1 MKKLLVLLVLV
12 LTSCTLSKEEKAE
25 KLFKET
31 LYYPDSYVP
40 LSTRV
45 DSMFVDV
52 TMIRPIMEIS
62 GEINDL
68 MGKINECEYE
78 ISSAESSMD
87 IYAPDGYSSQYSRR
101 QYAQAEEEKNEAQSD
116 LDRYTKKLSE
126 QLLSLKKNVAK
137 YHKGT
142 FTGWA
147 VFHTF
152 RALDG
157 TGEKTIPG
165 EVLFFCDEK
174 FTTCGG
180 CYKAAEWER
189 FSNILK
195 VVDEADSDEDI
206 IEYFKDY
213 FMENE
218 AYYQW

>member
-126 QLLSLKKNVAK
+126 QLLSLKKMLLNITRGHLPAGLCFIHLEPLMAQAK
-137 YHKGT
+137 KP
-142 FTGWA
+142 F
-147 VFHTF
+147 
-152 RALDG
+152 L
-157 TGEKTIPG
+157 
-165 EVLFFCDEK
+165 EK
-174 FTTCGG
+174 FSSF
-180 CYKAAEWER
+180 AMRSLQLVA
-189 FSNILK
+189 
-195 VVDEADSDEDI
+195 VVTKQLSGRDLVI
-206 IEYFKDY
+206 F
-213 FMENE
+213 
-218 AYYQW
+218 